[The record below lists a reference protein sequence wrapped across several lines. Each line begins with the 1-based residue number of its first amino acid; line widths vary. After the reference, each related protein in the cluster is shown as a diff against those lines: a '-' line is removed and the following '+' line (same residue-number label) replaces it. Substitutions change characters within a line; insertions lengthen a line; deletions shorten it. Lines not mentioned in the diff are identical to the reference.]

1 MIKYKIIKNIQKM
14 LLLYIF
20 AKKFIENKLFLYI
33 FTFFR
38 MDKSES
44 KMLTSKNSIEL
55 NEYSDNDRQL
65 GNINSSS
72 RCIDLASIKKRHILT
87 VFAFFGFLFAYALRA
102 NLSIAIIDMAKI
114 NSKSNSNGTLDEWSP
129 ALKGYV
135 LSSFFYGYIV
145 TQLPAGI
152 NRFMNKLNKLMN

>member
-1 MIKYKIIKNIQKM
+1 
-14 LLLYIF
+14 
-20 AKKFIENKLFLYI
+20 
-33 FTFFR
+33 

-55 NEYSDNDRQL
+55 NEYSDSDKEHQSGKL
-65 GNINSSS
+65 NSSS
-72 RCIDLASIKKRHILT
+72 RCIDLATVKKRHILT

-114 NSKSNSNGTLDEWSP
+114 NSKSDSNGTLAEWSP

-152 NRFMNKLNKLMN
+152 NYILSQLKYFF